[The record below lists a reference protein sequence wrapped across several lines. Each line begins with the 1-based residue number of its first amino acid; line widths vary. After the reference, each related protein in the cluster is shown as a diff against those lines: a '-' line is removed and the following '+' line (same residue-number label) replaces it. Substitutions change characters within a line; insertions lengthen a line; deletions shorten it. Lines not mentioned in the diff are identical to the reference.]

1 MINIDFTKYDLTDP
15 NITASYI
22 MKEENISRNGLY
34 FQFKKFGIK
43 LGHRGMSDKAKLAS
57 FGKKSK
63 KRLNN
68 PFLFNINRLFKQW
81 RSGAESRNIYFD
93 ISVEDI
99 LGLWNKQ
106 NGLCALSGIELK
118 NNEDIFNASL
128 DRIDSDKEY
137 TIDNIQLV
145 LKEVNYM
152 KQSLS
157 QEYFINLCKKISN
170 NNV

>member
-22 MKEENISRNGLY
+22 MEKENISRNGLY

-63 KRLNN
+63 KRVNN
-68 PFLFNINRLFKQW
+68 PFLFNITRLFKQW
-81 RSGAESRNIYFD
+81 KCGAESRNIYFD
-93 ISVEDI
+93 ITIDDI
-99 LGLWNKQ
+99 LILWNSQ
-106 NGLCALSGIELK
+106 GGLCSLSGIELK
-118 NNEDIFNASL
+118 NSEDVFNASL
-128 DRIDSDKEY
+128 DRIDSSKEY